1 MANRHNFGG
10 GLIVSCQAPES
21 SPLRDPYA
29 MTLMALAAQK
39 AGAVGIRAEGAA
51 DIVAIKRACPL
62 PVIGI
67 RKHRYPDSDVYITAT
82 RHDVDIVATA
92 GAEIVAL
99 DATPR
104 PRPGGETLAEV
115 IAYAKSRGLT
125 VMADLTSPSEAADA
139 LAFGADYL
147 ATTLIGASSEDI
159 RPDGPNVAA
168 LRRIVVENPGVIVVA
183 EGRYATTEDI
193 AAAFEA
199 GATTVVVGRAITDAY
214 ALAVTLVDVT
224 PRAQEFI
231 VRG

>member
-1 MANRHNFGG
+1 MAHRHDFSG

-29 MTLMALAAQK
+29 MALMALAAQK

-51 DIVAIKRACPL
+51 DIEAIKRVCSL

-82 RHDVDIVATA
+82 RHDVDIVADA

-99 DATPR
+99 DATSRLR
-104 PRPGGETLAEV
+104 PRGETLAEV
-115 IAYAKSRGLT
+115 IAYAKTRGLT
-125 VMADLTSPSEAADA
+125 VMADLTSPNEAADA
-139 LAFGADYL
+139 LTFGADYL
-147 ATTLIGASSEDI
+147 ATTLIGPSSEDI
-159 RPDGPNVAA
+159 RTDGPNVAA
-168 LRRIVVENPGVIVVA
+168 LRRIVVENPGAIVVA
-183 EGRYATTEDI
+183 EGRYATPGDI

-199 GATTVVVGRAITDAY
+199 GAKSVVVGRAITDAY

-224 PRAQEFI
+224 PRARE
-231 VRG
+231 